1 MSEFSHSG
9 CFVFIIL
16 SGSVGIYGFPRITRD
31 AAALSVIAINMVSAA
46 IQTNDATQ
54 STPMQKRYRDE
65 EKQMLFD
72 ALLAQYGF
80 FLTIPDLT
88 EITGLSRSTIDR
100 MKRCGQIPL
109 AKMNGSYQ
117 MRIDHFIGWWDHRI
131 RAAEKSLANSLQ

>member
-1 MSEFSHSG
+1 MS
-9 CFVFIIL
+9 
-16 SGSVGIYGFPRITRD
+16 
-31 AAALSVIAINMVSAA
+31 AAAIANSDT
-46 IQTNDATQ
+46 QTN
-54 STPMQKRYRDE
+54 PMQKSYRDQ
-65 EKQMLFD
+65 EKQMMFD

-117 MRIDHFIGWWDHRI
+117 MRIDHFIGWWDR
-131 RAAEKSLANSLQ
+131 RVKTEEKSIAINLI